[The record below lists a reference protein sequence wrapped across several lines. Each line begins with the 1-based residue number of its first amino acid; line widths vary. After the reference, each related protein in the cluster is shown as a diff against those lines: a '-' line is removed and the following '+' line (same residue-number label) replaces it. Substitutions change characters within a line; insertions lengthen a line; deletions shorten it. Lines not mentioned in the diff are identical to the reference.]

1 MLRFGAALAILAL
14 LVAACGGTSAAGS
27 AGPAPS
33 PPPFAPGERPSVE
46 LRIDGGG
53 AQGAWP
59 ADQKAP
65 LAVCQHA
72 ADGSWRVQYAAGGP
86 TIDLFVGAHAGE
98 AGHANEIALEI
109 DADGGFLRM
118 DEAGFRTT
126 DKAGRNHV
134 AVAIEPAQGGTV
146 LVVSGTLPYHAGYDD
161 FGQATI
167 ALTARC
173 PG

>member
-1 MLRFGAALAILAL
+1 MPRFGAALATVAI

-27 AGPAPS
+27 AAAPS
-33 PPPFAPGERPSVE
+33 AVPFAQGERPSVE

-59 ADQKAP
+59 ADQKAS

-86 TIDLFVGAHAGE
+86 TIDLYVGAHAGE

-118 DEAGFRTT
+118 DEAGFRTK
-126 DKAGRNHV
+126 DPPGRNHV
-134 AVAIEPAQGGTV
+134 SVAIEPAQGGTA
-146 LVVSGTLPYHAGYDD
+146 LVVSGTLPYRAGLDD
-161 FGQATI
+161 FGQATV

>member
-1 MLRFGAALAILAL
+1 MPRFGAALATVAM

-27 AGPAPS
+27 AAAPS
-33 PPPFAPGERPSVE
+33 AAPFAPGERPSVE

-72 ADGSWRVQYAAGGP
+72 ADGSWRVQYGAGGP
-86 TIDLFVGAHAGE
+86 TVDLFVGAHAGE

-118 DEAGFRTT
+118 AEAGFRTT

-134 AVAIEPAQGGTV
+134 AVAIEPTQGGTA
-146 LVVSGTLPYHAGYDD
+146 LVVSGTLPYHAGNDD

>member
-1 MLRFGAALAILAL
+1 MRRFSAALATVAV

-27 AGPAPS
+27 AAVS
-33 PPPFAPGERPSVE
+33 PLPFAPGEHPSVE

-53 AQGAWP
+53 AQGSWP

-86 TIDLFVGAHAGE
+86 TIDLFVGPHAGE

-134 AVAIEPAQGGTV
+134 TVAIEPAVGGTA
-146 LVVSGTLPYHAGYDD
+146 LVVSGTLPYHAGFDD

>member
-1 MLRFGAALAILAL
+1 MRQFSAALATLAIL
-14 LVAACGGTSAAGS
+14 VTACGGTSAAGS
-27 AGPAPS
+27 AAATPQ
-33 PPPFAPGERPSVE
+33 PFAPGERPSVD

-72 ADGSWRVQYAAGGP
+72 ADGSWRVRYAAGGP
-86 TIDLFVGAHAGE
+86 TVDLVVGARAGE

-126 DKAGRNHV
+126 DKVGRNHV
-134 AVAIEPAQGGTV
+134 AIAIEPAQGGTT
-146 LVVSGTLPYHAGYDD
+146 LVVSGTLPYRAGLDD
-161 FGQATI
+161 F
-167 ALTARC
+167 
-173 PG
+173 

>member
-1 MLRFGAALAILAL
+1 MPRFGAALATVAT

-27 AGPAPS
+27 AAPS
-33 PPPFAPGERPSVE
+33 AAPFAPGERPSVE
-46 LRIDGGG
+46 LRIDGGA

-59 ADQKAP
+59 VDPKAP

-72 ADGSWRVQYAAGGP
+72 ADGSWHVQYAAGGP

-118 DEAGFRTT
+118 DEAGFRTH
-126 DKAGRNHV
+126 DPAGRNHV
-134 AVAIEPAQGGTV
+134 SVAIEPAQGGTA
-146 LVVSGTLPYHAGYDD
+146 LVVSGTLPYTAGLDD
-161 FGQATI
+161 VDQATI

>member
-1 MLRFGAALAILAL
+1 MPRFGAVLAALAF
-14 LVAACGGTSAAGS
+14 LVAACSGTSAAGS
-27 AGPAPS
+27 AAVAPS
-33 PPPFAPGERPSVE
+33 PFAPGERPSVD

-59 ADQKAP
+59 ADAKAP
-65 LAVCQHA
+65 LAACQHA
-72 ADGSWRVQYAAGGP
+72 ADGSWHIQYAADGP

-118 DEAGFRTT
+118 DEAGFRTH
-126 DKAGRNHV
+126 DPAGRNHV
-134 AVAIEPAQGGTV
+134 SVAIEPAHGGTA
-146 LVVSGTLPYHAGYDD
+146 LVVTGTLPYTAGLDD